1 MTSPYTIFDSKCN
14 LPGRLPQEAIIINID
29 KLHGIGRDIHGHQVV
44 VLEPDG
50 IRLLSTVSFDERWN
64 KDQVKRIIGSVAYHA
79 ALKCQD
85 TNKYFQY
92 EGYALEEMFET
103 RDVLTLSSGRTVA
116 LTDCDE
122 KLQWLVDGLH
132 TGQHSQ
138 ASRSDLSSK

>member
-1 MTSPYTIFDSKCN
+1 MTLPYTIFDSTCN
-14 LPGRLPQEAIIINID
+14 VPGRLPREAFIINID
-29 KLHGIGRDIHGHQVV
+29 RLHGVGRDIHGHQVV

-50 IRLLSTVSFDERWN
+50 IRLLSTVSFDEGWN
-64 KDQVKRIIGSVAYHA
+64 EDQVKRVIGSVAYHA

-92 EGYALEEMFET
+92 EGYALEDMFGISH
-103 RDVLTLSSGRTVA
+103 VLTLSSGGTVA

-122 KLQWLVDGLH
+122 KLQWLVDSLH

-138 ASRSDLSSK
+138 VSRSDSSSK